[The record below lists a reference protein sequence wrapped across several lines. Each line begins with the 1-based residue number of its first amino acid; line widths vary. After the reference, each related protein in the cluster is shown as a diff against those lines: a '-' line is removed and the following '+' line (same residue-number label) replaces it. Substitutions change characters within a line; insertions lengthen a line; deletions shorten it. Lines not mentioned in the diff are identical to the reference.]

1 MISVYSDVIQFR
13 GNHYDFGY
21 RQGELLKDSLILANR
36 EKFWRKP
43 STLYNFRIDE
53 NEVKKMILSFAPG
66 IWDELNGLSDALQM
80 RMTDTIVQFG
90 GYYLEYGKSG
100 CSIFTRPEFL
110 MRNYDND
117 PFSYEGR
124 YVLYQPTDQGYA
136 TIGPTMQ
143 ITGRTDGINEKGLSM
158 GYNLINR
165 MRSDTGFICNMI
177 GRILL
182 ETCANVEEAISL
194 LKEIPHRRSF
204 SYVLLD
210 QTGKSIV
217 VEASP
222 REVIL
227 HQSNICTNHFD
238 VLTHENRYRIDDSLQ
253 RYQAMKDN
261 ESHSL
266 NANSAFQM
274 MNSTDKGVFSKKY
287 GAWAGTLHTAGY
299 FPNSRSAWFALG
311 GDKRPVIFDFD
322 QWLKGEKINIKRIRG
337 ELDTTIPFVNM

>member
-1 MISVYSDVIQFR
+1 
-13 GNHYDFGY
+13 
-21 RQGELLKDSLILANR
+21 
-36 EKFWRKP
+36 
-43 STLYNFRIDE
+43 
-53 NEVKKMILSFAPG
+53 
-66 IWDELNGLSDALQM
+66 
-80 RMTDTIVQFG
+80 
-90 GYYLEYGKSG
+90 
-100 CSIFTRPEFL
+100 

-117 PFSYEGR
+117 PHSYEGR

-165 MRSDTGFICNMI
+165 IRSGTGFICNMI

-210 QTGKSIV
+210 QAGKSIV
-217 VEASP
+217 VEATP

-238 VLTHENRYRIDDSLQ
+238 VLTHENRNRIDELS
-253 RYQAMKDN
+253 
-261 ESHSL
+261 
-266 NANSAFQM
+266 
-274 MNSTDKGVFSKKY
+274 
-287 GAWAGTLHTAGY
+287 
-299 FPNSRSAWFALG
+299 P
-311 GDKRPVIFDFD
+311 
-322 QWLKGEKINIKRIRG
+322 KISSD
-337 ELDTTIPFVNM
+337 EE